1 MQENLLGHAC
11 TLVNMATWSYR
22 EGNCGM
28 RTALHQSDSFIHRQ
42 PRHRSPVDAINSI
55 PRVQTAMSWA
65 VGCTLGHHETLA
77 FPTHPQVR
85 QLCESSK
92 TLNHADCQRRVV
104 TTEPAP
110 AARRGAGAGGP
121 PRILVLKEH
130 AKKRDMS
137 RSWKRG
143 TDNPHDLILGGF
155 AGTRMHTLMS
165 WPP

>member
-1 MQENLLGHAC
+1 MYTQILLCIARIDAHLHPHTCIRTSPLTRVHVPCIDSSTHERMRENLLGHAC

-104 TTEPAP
+104 TTAEPAP
-110 AARRGAGAGGP
+110 AARRES
-121 PRILVLKEH
+121 L
-130 AKKRDMS
+130 
-137 RSWKRG
+137 
-143 TDNPHDLILGGF
+143 F
-155 AGTRMHTLMS
+155 
-165 WPP
+165 